1 MCLFMITV
9 GLMALA
15 RNQQWATNPTG
26 RAKLG
31 SPQQAT
37 NGSDAQ
43 RRTAIFLVP
52 TLGNMHGR

>member
-1 MCLFMITV
+1 MITV

-31 SPQQAT
+31 SPQHAT